1 MAETT
6 CAICAA
12 AHKIRV
18 ECKVLGQR
26 NVHGV
31 VTMARL
37 RSNSGAAS
45 VTCRYMQPCSRAFG
59 SFHPGRTFNFEESAQ
74 WNVVR
79 APLAEE

>member
-1 MAETT
+1 
-6 CAICAA
+6 
-12 AHKIRV
+12 
-18 ECKVLGQR
+18 
-26 NVHGV
+26 
-31 VTMARL
+31 MARL